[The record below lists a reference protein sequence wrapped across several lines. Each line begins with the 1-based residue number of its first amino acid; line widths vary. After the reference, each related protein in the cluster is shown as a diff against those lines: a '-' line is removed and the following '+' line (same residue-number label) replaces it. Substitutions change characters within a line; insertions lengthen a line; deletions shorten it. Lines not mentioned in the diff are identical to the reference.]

1 MYALNQEAWGS
12 FYLDDGTGC
21 VRYHLT
27 AVYGRHVDK
36 DWIAAQIALA
46 EAAIGDW
53 KKKED
58 DWRAQAR

>member
-1 MYALNQEAWGS
+1 M
-12 FYLDDGTGC
+12 DDGTGC
-21 VRYHLT
+21 VGYHLT
-27 AVYGRHVDK
+27 AVYGLHVDK

>member
-1 MYALNQEAWGS
+1 MCRVS
-12 FYLDDGTGC
+12 
-21 VRYHLT
+21 LT

-58 DWRAQAR
+58 DWRAQER

>member
-1 MYALNQEAWGS
+1 MYGLKSGCLVKFLS
-12 FYLDDGTGC
+12 GC
-21 VRYHLT
+21 VGYHLT
-27 AVYGRHVDK
+27 AVYGRQVDK

-58 DWRAQAR
+58 DWRTQAR

>member
-1 MYALNQEAWGS
+1 MALNQEAWGS

-21 VRYHLT
+21 VGYHLT

-58 DWRAQAR
+58 DWRAQAL